1 MEKVFNLTPEQLM
14 ERCRF
19 EERVDA
25 RDAVCMAGRMA
36 GVTDRRIADAIGRS
50 RSAVVVAVKR
60 FKDRLAYNETLQRQ
74 FSEFMEAL
82 Q

>member
-1 MEKVFNLTPEQLM
+1 MFNLTPEQLT

-36 GVTDRRIADAIGRS
+36 GVVDRRIGHAIGRS
-50 RSAVVVAVKR
+50 RDAVVKAVQR
-60 FKDRLAYNETLQRQ
+60 FQDRLQYSEALQRQ
-74 FSEFMEAL
+74 FAAFVEAL